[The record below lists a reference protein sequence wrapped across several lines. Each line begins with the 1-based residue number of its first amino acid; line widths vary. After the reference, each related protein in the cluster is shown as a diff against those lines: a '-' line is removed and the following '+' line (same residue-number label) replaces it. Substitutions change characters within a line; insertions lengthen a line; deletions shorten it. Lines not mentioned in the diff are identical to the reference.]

1 MPLMEY
7 PKFKNVPDKMLE
19 IPQPG
24 IGGLNLKDL
33 EFEQEVNQ
41 TPYML
46 NMMYR
51 NGAFGKRYGQEIFNN
66 YTFAGKIYDT
76 YYFAGQIIVHAG
88 TKVYKSSGNSFEPI
102 TGVTLTASKGLF
114 MVYAQKLYYLQNQK
128 FYQYDG
134 NTWSEITPYV
144 PDVQYNCRPDGSQ
157 SEDLD
162 DYNILGLKFA
172 YLYHADGTSTV
183 YKPYDGKNIINTSVD
198 PTIEIDGVVVP
209 ATKDGETNWTRNGK
223 IITFTKA
230 PAQGELNV
238 RITWTMKTTGYAEE
252 TLQKDKNILLSSKYY
267 ATFGGSNNSRLFLAG
282 NGTSKYFFSASYD
295 LTYFPVRNWATIGN
309 TEDDITGFGKQYNL
323 LIIFKPKEVYSLYS
337 YTQTSTSTIIEE
349 DIGTEAF
356 KSQLV
361 NSSIG
366 CDAPYTVQL
375 INNQLTWFNSNV
387 GICVLTS
394 TFIADEKNIRT
405 ISRNIERTNNFDV
418 KGILDYKEDLNT
430 IQSVDYDN
438 KYFLV
443 FPQSGMCF
451 MWDYEIAPYYVSN
464 GRETSTRSLDWFLF
478 DNFYVGEFLKVDK
491 DLLYVCNKTVNNY
504 NMNLI
509 KLNES
514 FSDINFNRKTK
525 VVDGVTTTPNTWAI
539 ESYYMTPFFQFGV
552 VEYLKNVKNIYVQCR
567 GDTASVI
574 EMAYCTD
581 EINTREKDSESIRI
595 GGRLYHLFQWS
606 NFQWLVVS
614 WAKVFRRK
622 CNLKKIQM
630 ASFYFQNSEEDRD
643 LSITHIG
650 LQYQLVKYVR

>member
-1 MPLMEY
+1 MEY

-66 YTFAGKIYDT
+66 FTFAGKIYAT
-76 YYFAGQIIVHAG
+76 FYFAGQIIVHAG
-88 TKVYKSSGNSFEPI
+88 TKVYKSNGTSFTEISGA
-102 TGVTLTASKGLF
+102 TVTAAKGLF
-114 MVYAQKLYYLQNQK
+114 MVYAQKLYYLQNKK

-134 NTWSEITPYV
+134 TTWSQITPYV
-144 PDVQYNCRPDGSQ
+144 PDVLINCKPDGTKS
-157 SEDLD
+157 DNLD
-162 DYNILGLKFA
+162 EYNILGLQFA
-172 YLYHADGTSTV
+172 YIYNGDGTTKL
-183 YKPYDGKNIINTSVD
+183 YKSYDNLNIINTNVEPIVEIDGTTTTAFTRDGKNI
-198 PTIEIDGVVVP
+198 
-209 ATKDGETNWTRNGK
+209 
-223 IITFTKA
+223 TFTTA
-230 PAQGELNV
+230 PAAGNLNV
-238 RITWTMKTTGYAEE
+238 RIIWTMKTTGNAAGINTER
-252 TLQKDKNILLSSKYY
+252 NFLLTSKYY
-267 ATFGGSNNSRLFLAG
+267 ATFGGSNNARLFLAG
-282 NGTSKYFFSASYD
+282 CGKSKYFYSASYD
-295 LTYFPVRNWATIGN
+295 MTYFPENNWATIGN
-309 TEDDITGFGKQYNL
+309 TEDDITGFGKQYNV
-323 LIIFKPKEVYSLYS
+323 LIVFKPKEVYSIYS
-337 YTQTSTSTIIEE
+337 FTQTSSSTIIQE

-366 CDAPYTVQL
+366 CDAPYTIQL
-375 INNQLTWFNSNV
+375 INNQLTWLNSNV

-394 TFIADEKNIRT
+394 TSIVDERNIRA
-405 ISRNIERTNNFDV
+405 ISRNVDRTNNFDV
-418 KGILDYKEDLNT
+418 KGILDYSEDLNT

-464 GRETSTRSLDWFLF
+464 GRETSTRSLDWYLF

-491 DLLYVCNKTVNNY
+491 ELLYVCNKTTNNY
-504 NMNLI
+504 DRNLI

-514 FSDINFNRKTK
+514 FSDVNFNRKTK
-525 VVDGVTTTPNTWAI
+525 VVDGVTITPNTWAI
-539 ESYYMTPFFQFGV
+539 ESYYMTPFFQFGA